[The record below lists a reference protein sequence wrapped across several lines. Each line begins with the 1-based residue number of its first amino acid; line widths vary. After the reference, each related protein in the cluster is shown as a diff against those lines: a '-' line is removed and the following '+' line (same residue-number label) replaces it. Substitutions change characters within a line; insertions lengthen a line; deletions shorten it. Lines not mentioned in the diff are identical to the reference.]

1 MKELLIEYLEVLKNI
16 QECNETGLL
25 PYTLNTERVR
35 LHRKIADYLDVKN
48 EYEYLRLREIFA
60 NMDLICGL
68 YSECEEWKLK
78 SHTDVVL
85 MADNLNKFLTSSEA
99 KMFIQGDVKE
109 LKFLPCFRNKE

>member
-1 MKELLIEYLEVLKNI
+1 MKELLIEYLEVIKNI

-35 LHRKIADYLDVKN
+35 LHRKIADYLDIKS
-48 EYEYLRLREIFA
+48 EMEYLKLKEIFA

-78 SHTDVVL
+78 NHTDIVL
-85 MADNLNKFLTSSEA
+85 MADNLKRFLTSAEA

-109 LKFLPCFRNKE
+109 LKHLPCFQR

>member
-1 MKELLIEYLEVLKNI
+1 MKELLIEYLEVIKNI

-35 LHRKIADYLDVKN
+35 LHRKIADYLGLKN
-48 EYEYLRLREIFA
+48 EFEYLRLKEIFS
-60 NMDLICGL
+60 NMDSICCI
-68 YSECEEWKLK
+68 YSNCEEWKLK
-78 SHTDVVL
+78 DHTDIVL
-85 MADNLNKFLTSSEA
+85 MADNLKRFLTSAEA